1 MAFRPLHDRVLVAPL
16 DAEEKSAGGII
27 IPDTAQEKP
36 MEGRIV
42 AVGTGYKNDDGQVT
56 PLDVK
61 AGDTVLYGKF
71 AGTEVRIDG
80 ADMLIVKESD
90 ILAVI
95 EGKASSKRKAA

>member
-1 MAFRPLHDRVLVAPL
+1 MTFRPLHDRVLVKPL

-36 MEGRIV
+36 MEGKIV
-42 AVGTGYKNDDGQVT
+42 AVGNGYKNDDGKII

-61 AGDTVLYGKF
+61 AGDTVLYGKY
-71 AGTEVRIDG
+71 AGTEVRVDG
-80 ADMLIVKESD
+80 EDMLIVKESD

-95 EGKASSKRKAA
+95 EGKVSSMRKAA